1 MTDLPEVRHARITW
15 RCRRGMRE
23 LDLLLEKF
31 LLSGLTSRDDDDL
44 DRLEHLLTQP
54 DQDILAWLTSAV
66 SSEDG
71 ESRRIVTGSRRSI
84 YPPPNAHE

>member
-1 MTDLPEVRHARITW
+1 
-15 RCRRGMRE
+15 MRE

-31 LLSGLTSRDDDDL
+31 LLSGLTTLGDDDL

-66 SSEDG
+66 TSDDPEI
-71 ESRRIVTGSRRSI
+71 RRVVTVLRNRI